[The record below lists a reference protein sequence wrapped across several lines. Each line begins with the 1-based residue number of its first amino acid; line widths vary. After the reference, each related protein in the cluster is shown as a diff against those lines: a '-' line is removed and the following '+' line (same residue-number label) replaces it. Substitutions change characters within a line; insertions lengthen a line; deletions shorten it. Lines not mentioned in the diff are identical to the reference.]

1 MEATS
6 PDLPPRGSWQ
16 GGVRAARGNN
26 GKVKPMT
33 MLEILGSAI
42 GAVLVVAAVAYIRRS
57 RKNKEPLELGV
68 GTKLHP

>member
-1 MEATS
+1 
-6 PDLPPRGSWQ
+6 
-16 GGVRAARGNN
+16 
-26 GKVKPMT
+26 MT

-68 GTKLHP
+68 GTKFHP